1 MSEPPIRIRFAAEAD
16 LPLLVRLI
24 RGLAEYERM
33 LDECEANE
41 AALREHL
48 FGPRP
53 YAEALIAEAGGEPA
67 GFALFFHNYS
77 TFRARPGIWLED
89 IFVLPEQRGHGL
101 GKALFVE
108 LARVAAARGCARL
121 EWSVLN
127 WNEPSIG
134 FYKRLGAQFQ
144 DEWTTCRLD
153 GAELAALA
161 GQ

>member
-1 MSEPPIRIRFAAEAD
+1 MHERSIRIRPATEAD
-16 LPLLVRLI
+16 VPLLVRLI

-41 AALREHL
+41 PALHDHL

-53 YAEALIAEAGGEPA
+53 YAEALVAELNGEPA
-67 GFALFFHNYS
+67 GFALFFHTYS
-77 TFRARPGIWLED
+77 TFRARPGLWLED
-89 IFVLPEQRGHGL
+89 IFVLPERRGEGL
-101 GKALFVE
+101 GKALFAA
-108 LARVAAARGCARL
+108 LARLAAARGCARL

-134 FYKRLGAQFQ
+134 FYKRLGAQFK

-153 GAELAALA
+153 GAALAALA
-161 GQ
+161 AP